1 MKRASEATIRQRTAN
16 AQRKGIYLG
25 NIIMALIP
33 VVNGFYYFGVGGR
46 VAMVAEQRWLMR
58 LLYLAFGVVLLLLPV
73 LAIALNMM
81 LVEVFFVHPELGDM
95 AMWASYFLTGT
106 VISVLH
112 SRISI
117 SLGTAYD

>member
-1 MKRASEATIRQRTAN
+1 MKRASDATIQRRTAT

-46 VAMVAEQRWLMR
+46 VSMVADQRWLMR

-73 LAIALNMM
+73 LAITLNMV
-81 LVEVFFVHPELGDM
+81 LVEVFFLNPELGDL
-95 AMWASYFLTGT
+95 AMWAGYFLTGI
-106 VISVLH
+106 VIGVVH

>member
-1 MKRASEATIRQRTAN
+1 MKRASDATIQRRTAT

-81 LVEVFFVHPELGDM
+81 LVEVLFLNPELGDM
-95 AMWASYFLTGT
+95 AMSAGYFLTGT
-106 VISVLH
+106 VIGVLH